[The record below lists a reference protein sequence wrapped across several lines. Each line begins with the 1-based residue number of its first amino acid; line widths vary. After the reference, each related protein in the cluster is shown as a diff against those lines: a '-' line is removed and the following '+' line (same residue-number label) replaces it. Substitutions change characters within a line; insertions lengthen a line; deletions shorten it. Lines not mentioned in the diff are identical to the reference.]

1 MSLSN
6 ACGLELD
13 DVLNSEFILDSE
25 EQQHHMYNVEQNYRM
40 SRGLQL
46 HCVSGL
52 EAELY
57 GGELKRHGTGTV
69 QDRELTSGVEEDF
82 ELCEVFPNLGR
93 CSPHALE
100 TLIWSDK
107 VE

>member
-13 DVLNSEFILDSE
+13 DRLSPELVLDSQD
-25 EQQHHMYNVEQNYRM
+25 QQHHMYNVDQNYRM

-46 HCVSGL
+46 HCVSDF
-52 EAELY
+52 EVELY
-57 GGELKRHGTGTV
+57 GGELERHGTGIV
-69 QDRELTSGVEEDF
+69 QDCELTSGVEEDL
-82 ELCEVFPNLGR
+82 ELCEVFPDLGR

-100 TLIWSDK
+100 TLI
-107 VE
+107 